1 MAITDDLTIDNLT
14 AVTTPAA
21 TDVFAT
27 VQSGDTDALKYTRN
41 QLTEGKQTIW
51 IPSAAMRPSVT
62 AGCATLASVET
73 TAGRP
78 DLIVLD
84 YDSSTEEHA
93 QFSIAMPKRWNLG
106 TVTFQ
111 AFWTKSG
118 TPTGGLDGVV
128 WGLEAVAVTADGT
141 IDVAYGTEVVVGVDA
156 IQTVED
162 LWATAESGAVT
173 IAGTPADDDLCFFQ
187 VSRVVGSSSPLD
199 DMDLDARLLGVKL
212 FWTSDAV
219 VDA

>member
-1 MAITDDLTIDNLT
+1 MAVDTKLSDLTELAAAPASTDEIYINDGGTSKKITVANL
-14 AVTTPAA
+14 
-21 TDVFAT
+21 F
-27 VQSGDTDALKYTRN
+27 S
-41 QLTEGKQTIW
+41 GKQTIW
-51 IPSAAMRPSVT
+51 VPSTAMRPSTT
-62 AGCATLASVET
+62 AGCATLAGVET

-78 DLIVLD
+78 DMLVLD
-84 YDSSTEEHA
+84 FDTTTEEHA

-118 TPTGGLDGVV
+118 TPTGGLDGVA

-162 LWATAESGAVT
+162 LWVTAESAAVT

-187 VSRVVGSSSPLD
+187 ISRVTGSTTPLD
-199 DMDLDARLLGVKL
+199 DMDVDARLLGVKL
-212 FWTSDAV
+212 FWTGDIGT
-219 VDA
+219 DD